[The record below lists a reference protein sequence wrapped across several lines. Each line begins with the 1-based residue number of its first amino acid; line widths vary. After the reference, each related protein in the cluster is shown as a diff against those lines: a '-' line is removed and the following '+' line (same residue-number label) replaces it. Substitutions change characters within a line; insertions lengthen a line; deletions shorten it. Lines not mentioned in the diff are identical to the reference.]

1 MDWKVG
7 YVTVGV
13 RDLERAIEFYRDTLG
28 LPLLYAA
35 PEFHYAAFDAGGTRL
50 SLASSRDEGEN
61 AIKHGL
67 PHGNTGIGLVVP
79 DVDAAYAELAAKGV
93 EFTLKPAKQP
103 WGGYMGMFA
112 DPDGNVFYLD
122 GAA

>member
-7 YVTVGV
+7 YVTIGV
-13 RDLERAIEFYRDTLG
+13 RDLERAIKFYRDTLG
-28 LPLLYAA
+28 MPLLYAA
-35 PEFHYAAFDAGGTRL
+35 PEFSYAAFDAGGTRF
-50 SLASSRDEGEN
+50 SVAAGAPEN
-61 AIKHGL
+61 HGT
-67 PHGNTGIGLVVP
+67 GNKMTGIGLVVP
-79 DVDAAYAELAAKGV
+79 DVDAAYEDLAAKGV
-93 EFTLKPAKQP
+93 EFTMKPAKQP

>member
-7 YVTVGV
+7 YVTIGV
-13 RDLERAIEFYRDTLG
+13 RDLDRAVEFYRDTLG
-28 LPLLYAA
+28 LPLQYTA
-35 PEFHYAAFDAGGTRL
+35 PEFSYAAFDAGGTRF
-50 SLASSRDEGEN
+50 
-61 AIKHGL
+61 AIAAGAEETHGA
-67 PHGNTGIGLVVP
+67 GNRNTGIGLVVS
-79 DVDAAYAELAAKGV
+79 DVDATYKVLAAKGV
-93 EFTLKPAKQP
+93 EFTMKPEKQP

>member
-1 MDWKVG
+1 MSWKVG
-7 YVTVGV
+7 YVTIGV

-50 SLASSRDEGEN
+50 SLASGGGESS
-61 AIKHGL
+61 IMHGL

-79 DVDAAYAELAAKGV
+79 DVDAAYRELSAKGV
-93 EFTLKPAKQP
+93 EFTMAPQKQP